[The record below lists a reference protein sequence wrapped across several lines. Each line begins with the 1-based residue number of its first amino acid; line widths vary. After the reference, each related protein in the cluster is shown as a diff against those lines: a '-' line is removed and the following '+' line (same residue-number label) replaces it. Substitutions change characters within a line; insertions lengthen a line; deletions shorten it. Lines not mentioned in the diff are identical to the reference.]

1 MTQKEFDKLLD
12 TLTDITDVQYAYE
25 CWASLTDKEKVE
37 HTVDDILADIQ
48 GTYEALAEMED

>member
-1 MTQKEFDKLLD
+1 MTQNEFSEFLE
-12 TLTDITDVQYAYE
+12 TLTDITDIQYACE

-37 HTVDDILADIQ
+37 HTVNDILADIQ